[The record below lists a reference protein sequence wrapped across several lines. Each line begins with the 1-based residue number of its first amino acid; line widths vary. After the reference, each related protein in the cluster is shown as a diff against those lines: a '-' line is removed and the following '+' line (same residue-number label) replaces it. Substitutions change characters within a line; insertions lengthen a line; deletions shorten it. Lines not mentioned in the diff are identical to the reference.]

1 MGEPGA
7 LGRDRA
13 VPRGRGC
20 AGWRFP
26 ARTRRCATCSSTGPG
41 RRGCGIEIDRLGN
54 IFARRPGSDPTL
66 PPVAIG
72 SHLDTQICG
81 GRYDGILG
89 VLCGLEVVRT
99 LNDRGLATK
108 RGIEVIC
115 WTNEEGAR
123 FSPPMMGSMAFA
135 KVLPLESVLATTD
148 DAGITVEQALD
159 AIGYA
164 GPEPVGQRAFDSYL
178 ELHIEQAPVLDRE
191 GCDIGIVVGGYKTQ
205 ALKLTIKGDTGHAGG
220 TPMAMRRNA
229 LVGAGYVIAAVNDIG
244 LAYAADEGR
253 TTTTRIESFPNLPGT
268 YAEQVKLTIDFRH
281 VDNDRFLAMR
291 RDVEAAIA
299 TAATKAN
306 VEIEVEEG
314 WRWGSEL
321 FAPECIELLKST
333 ARELG
338 LPYREMRSQGR
349 PRRLCRGDPGAD
361 GDDLH
366 TLLRGHQPQ
375 RQRSDRACPF
385 RARRQPPAER
395 RRRPRE
401 SVVSSWSHAGP
412 RAARP
417 RSRSTCRAASRAMGK
432 AKTAMVIA
440 TTEVSAPGSLW
451 LRPHSAVSM
460 ALLPPGPV
468 RALPPPT
475 NGMAFASIS

>member
-1 MGEPGA
+1 VVANVLEINAERLWETLERSAEIGRFRDVGLRRLA
-7 LGRDRA
+7 LSAEDKQMRDLFVA
-13 VPRGRGC
+13 WAKDAGC
-20 AGWRFP
+20 
-26 ARTRRCATCSSTGPG
+26 SV
-41 RRGCGIEIDRLGN
+41 EVDRLGN
-54 IFARRPGSDPTL
+54 IFARRAGSDPAL

-135 KVLPLESVLATTD
+135 KVLPIETVLATAD
-148 DAGITVEQALD
+148 DDGVTVAQALD
-159 AIGYA
+159 EIGYA
-164 GPEPVGQRAFDSYL
+164 GPAPLGGRRFDAYL

-191 GCDIGIVVGGYKTQ
+191 KCDVGIVVGGYRTQ
-205 ALKLTIKGDTGHAGG
+205 ALRLTIRGDTGHAGG

-281 VDNDRFLAMR
+281 IDADRFEAMR
-291 RDVEAAIA
+291 REVDAAIA
-299 TAATKAN
+299 AAAKKGN
-306 VEIEVEEG
+306 VEIDVEEG

-321 FAPECIELLKST
+321 FAPDCIELLRTT
-333 ARELG
+333 AKELG
-338 LPYREMRSQGR
+338 LPYREMRSQAGHDAYAVATMAPTAMIFTPCFEGISHNVKEAIELSR
-349 PRRLCRGDPGAD
+349 SVPGAN
-361 GDDLH
+361 
-366 TLLRGHQPQ
+366 LLLNAAVA
-375 RQRSDRACPF
+375 RAN
-385 RARRQPPAER
+385 R
-395 RRRPRE
+395 
-401 SVVSSWSHAGP
+401 
-412 RAARP
+412 
-417 RSRSTCRAASRAMGK
+417 
-432 AKTAMVIA
+432 
-440 TTEVSAPGSLW
+440 
-451 LRPHSAVSM
+451 
-460 ALLPPGPV
+460 
-468 RALPPPT
+468 
-475 NGMAFASIS
+475 